1 MVSDFS
7 LWAQPWWV
15 NLLILVPA
23 LSFLGWRR
31 SGLRLSWRRLLC
43 LLAFGIAFGFVEAA
57 VVVYLRAGLTPSG
70 TQAASQLAPE
80 TYQQIIASLAQFP
93 RRLLTVELCREAAT
107 MVMLISVALLTAR
120 NAKERWAC
128 FLWAF
133 AAWDLTYYAG
143 LWATLGW
150 PSSLLSLDLLFL
162 IPVPWV
168 SQVWFPVLVS
178 TLSLAAVAWCS
189 GQTKPAEDREEL
201 SSARTPAA
209 PEEALPGASD

>member
-1 MVSDFS
+1 MASGFS

-23 LSFLGWRR
+23 LSFLSWRR

-70 TQAASQLAPE
+70 AQAASQLAPE

-107 MVMLISVALLTAR
+107 MVMLLTCRAAHRAAERRSAGPAFSGPSPPGTSPITPGCGRCWDGRHRCGISIC
-120 NAKERWAC
+120 C
-128 FLWAF
+128 F
-133 AAWDLTYYAG
+133 
-143 LWATLGW
+143 
-150 PSSLLSLDLLFL
+150 
-162 IPVPWV
+162 
-168 SQVWFPVLVS
+168 
-178 TLSLAAVAWCS
+178 
-189 GQTKPAEDREEL
+189 
-201 SSARTPAA
+201 
-209 PEEALPGASD
+209 